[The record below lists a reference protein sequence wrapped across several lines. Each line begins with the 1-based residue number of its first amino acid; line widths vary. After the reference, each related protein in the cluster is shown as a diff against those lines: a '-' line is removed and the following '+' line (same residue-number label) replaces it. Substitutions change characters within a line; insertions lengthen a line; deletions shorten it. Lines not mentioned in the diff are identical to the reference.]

1 MSDEVE
7 LPDRSDSQAWLL
19 AQAAALRRVAALRP
33 NLPIAIDWEGIAEE
47 LEAVAAAER
56 NELKSRLLVLCE
68 HLAKLAYVPMV
79 DPRNGWR
86 RTVREQRDRI
96 GFLFEESPSL
106 RRRVPD
112 ELEKLWVK
120 ARREVLAH
128 YKFRDLPTRCPW
140 RIEDLLDEDWWPP
153 EPAELRD
160 EPEAVLAAD

>member
-1 MSDEVE
+1 MTEHAV

-19 AQAAALRRVAALRP
+19 AQAAALRRAAALRP

-79 DPRNGWR
+79 DPRNGWQ

-106 RRRVPD
+106 RRRVEEQLD
-112 ELEKLWVK
+112 RLWSK
-120 ARREVLAH
+120 ARGEVLAQ
-128 YKFRDLPTRCPW
+128 YKVRDLPKRCPW
-140 RIEDLLDEDWWPP
+140 TVEQILAEDWWPP
-153 EPAELRD
+153 APEGVEEELAEP
-160 EPEAVLAAD
+160 V